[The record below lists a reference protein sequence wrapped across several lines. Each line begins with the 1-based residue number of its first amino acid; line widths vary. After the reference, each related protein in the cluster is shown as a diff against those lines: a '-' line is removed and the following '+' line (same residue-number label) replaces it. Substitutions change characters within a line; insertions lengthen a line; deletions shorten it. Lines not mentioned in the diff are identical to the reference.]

1 LQACLV
7 SEAPLTAARDNEG
20 MMMAPVQRIL
30 AAASVGE
37 ETAGPVEGRSQ
48 PARLSMSMRQG
59 WFVILFAVF
68 LLMGG
73 AGAAFYFYFFF
84 RRRRRCASPWDRR
97 RARTRALYRRS
108 RNNSSAIAPPSG

>member
-1 LQACLV
+1 MAAVRIGLLSVGYPGAKTQIACRRGELQACLV

-48 PARLSMSMRQG
+48 RARLSMSMRQG
-59 WFVILFAVF
+59 WFV
-68 LLMGG
+68 
-73 AGAAFYFYFFF
+73 
-84 RRRRRCASPWDRR
+84 
-97 RARTRALYRRS
+97 TRS
-108 RNNSSAIAPPSG
+108 RSSF